1 MNIIDVRQF
10 ATQVVGF
17 LLVLFILGKYAWP
30 PVLGMIEERRKK
42 IADDLEHARA
52 DKDQAAKLKADLEQ
66 ELRGIEAKA
75 RARIQEA
82 VADGQRVA
90 SEIKAGAQRDVT
102 QRLQR
107 LASEIEQE
115 REKAMVA
122 LRQDLAKLAIG
133 AAERVLREKLDEKTQ
148 RRLIDEFI
156 SQAGAVPDAAR

>member
-1 MNIIDVRQF
+1 MDIIDVRQF
-10 ATQVVGF
+10 VTQVVGF

-30 PVLGMIEERRKK
+30 PVLGFIEERRKK

-52 DKDQAAKLKADLEQ
+52 QNEQAARLKADLEQ

-107 LASEIEQE
+107 LAGEIEQE

-122 LRQDLAKLAIG
+122 LRQDTARMVIDASEK
-133 AAERVLREKLDEKTQ
+133 VLREKLDEKTQ
-148 RRLIDEFI
+148 RRLIEEFTT
-156 SQAGAVPDAAR
+156 QAGTAPGMAR